1 MDERTQDD
9 EKCEQRSR
17 HRMKG
22 NEDLA
27 RSIIPV
33 SSDPSGFSRGTR
45 RTQKP
50 LSSLWK
56 VTRSIKPE
64 ICSVEGRRSGHSCV
78 GFILPRRADAV
89 PPRGPLRGERG

>member
-1 MDERTQDD
+1 
-9 EKCEQRSR
+9 
-17 HRMKG
+17 MKG

-64 ICSVEGRRSGHSCV
+64 ICSVEGRRSAAAAFMSGFHFATAGWCSSSARAATWRTVDGKVNFYV
-78 GFILPRRADAV
+78 G
-89 PPRGPLRGERG
+89 RGGTNR